1 MRRIDKIII
10 AGTLSAIAIFW
21 VTVRATGS
29 NVLPEW
35 QLAILPLAVIVLVRL
50 ITRLNSKNG
59 S

>member
-50 ITRLNSKNG
+50 IQG
-59 S
+59 